1 MSGVRRFIA
10 RLVKGSAAH
19 NTLTLPPPVPV
30 FFQRSPG
37 FPSGDVR
44 GIDGLDFEV
53 VLAGST
59 IQTGRTGADG
69 RIDVRVPLAGSSTLR
84 LMVNGAAV
92 ATYEISRTSDA
103 LAAANA
109 VDGQKQRLRLL
120 GYQIGHAGPDGNG
133 VDTAQNVE
141 FERSVLDFQAD
152 NGSFTDAIVDATMQG
167 QLTTQAGA

>member
-1 MSGVRRFIA
+1 MNGLKRFIA
-10 RLVKGSAAH
+10 RLVKASAAF
-19 NTLTLPPPVPV
+19 NTLALPPPVPV

-53 VLAGST
+53 AVAGTT

-69 RIDVRVPLAGSSTLR
+69 KIDVRVPLAGTSTLR

-92 ATYEISRTSDA
+92 ATYEVSRAAGA
-103 LAAANA
+103 LAAATA

-152 NGSFTDAIVDATMQG
+152 NGAFTDAIVDAAMQG